1 MGAIFRTEREK
12 FRFCQKSLILDG
24 KSNVVVVHHSE
35 FRTYLGCRIS
45 KRCKS
50 CKVFELYG
58 YYSLEG
64 MRYMDDNVLKNEF
77 FAQHRGQRDS
87 SVVA

>member
-35 FRTYLGCRIS
+35 FRLTWAVEYQ
-45 KRCKS
+45 KDV
-50 CKVFELYG
+50 KVVR
-58 YYSLEG
+58 YSNFTDIIRWKEC
-64 MRYMDDNVLKNEF
+64 DTWTTTF
-77 FAQHRGQRDS
+77 
-87 SVVA
+87 